1 MLETFGAGKP
11 PASHSKMTD
20 SPSAAVWLSGSCN
33 DKGWHCLHIAYCILH
48 IAAYIAYIAYC
59 IFHIA
64 HCILLHIK
72 YLMVRPWWS
81 MERHGRRGWLNKT
94 LQFPLRSRP
103 RTCSPPRPRS
113 PRALSQV
120 SFRSYRTL
128 SCLAVTPRL
137 FLSIGSLAEASLR
150 RCTTAEI
157 QFLCERRAKVNL
169 AFEQFDSVT
178 NTYRL
183 SEMSAAMG
191 GPDFLPPSRM

>member
-1 MLETFGAGKP
+1 MVMSVDDWFCIDEWFDWRPLVQGSLRPHIQRWPTP
-11 PASHSKMTD
+11 P
-20 SPSAAVWLSGSCN
+20 LQQSGSQAPATTKI
-33 DKGWHCLHIAYCILH
+33 DIVAY
-48 IAAYIAYIAYC
+48 
-59 IFHIA
+59 
-64 HCILLHIK
+64 CILLHIE

-81 MERHGRRGWLNKT
+81 MERRGRQGWLNKT

-120 SFRSYRTL
+120 SFHSYRTL
-128 SCLAVTPRL
+128 SSLAVTPRL
-137 FLSIGSLAEASLR
+137 FLSIESRAEASHR
-150 RCTTAEI
+150 RCTKAEI
-157 QFLCERRAKVNL
+157 QVLCERQAKVNL

>member
-1 MLETFGAGKP
+1 MSDSIEDLWCREASGLTFKDDRLALCSSL
-11 PASHSKMTD
+11 ALRLLQQQRLT
-20 SPSAAVWLSGSCN
+20 L
-33 DKGWHCLHIAYCILH
+33 LHIAHCILH
-48 IAAYIAYIAYC
+48 IFHIAYIAYC
-59 IFHIA
+59 I
-64 HCILLHIK
+64 LLHIE

-81 MERHGRRGWLNKT
+81 MERRGRQGWLNKT

-128 SCLAVTPRL
+128 SSLAVTPRL

-157 QFLCERRAKVNL
+157 QVLCERRAKVNL